1 MFYRNYMELTWEE
14 IKAVDK
20 ENCYLIFPVSSIEQ
34 HGRHLPVGTDDFIL
48 KMCMEELRKK
58 KNNTGMEFLCLPD
71 LKVGTSCEHMNF
83 PGTVTF
89 SVTTYFSVIHDIV
102 ASVAKHSFNK
112 MIIVNG
118 HGGNTAL
125 LSGFSQELNLK
136 YDLEIYNLE
145 LPALYASCNEAP
157 ELSDIDTA
165 CEIHAGDIEAS
176 LLLYKY
182 PQVVHMEKAENMPLY
197 IESFYNSWVVDR
209 LSLGGT
215 MGKPLNASADRG
227 RLILDYMM
235 EKMMEVINKIIELR
249 SMVND

>member
-1 MFYRNYMELTWEE
+1 MFYRNYVELTWEE

-20 ENCYLIFPVSSIEQ
+20 EKCYLILPVSSIEQ

-48 KMCMEELRKK
+48 QMCMEELEKK
-58 KNNTGMEFLCLPD
+58 ENNTGMEFLCLPA

-89 SVTTYFSVIHDIV
+89 SVTTYFSVIHDIA
-102 ASVAKHSFNK
+102 ASVAKHGFRK

-136 YDLEIYNLE
+136 YNLEIYNLE
-145 LPALYASCNEAP
+145 LPALYATCDEVP
-157 ELSDIDTA
+157 ELSDMDAA
-165 CEIHAGDIEAS
+165 CEIHAGDIEVS

-182 PQVVHMEKAENMPLY
+182 PQVIHMEKAEDVPLY

-209 LSLGGT
+209 LSPGGT
-215 MGKPLNASADRG
+215 MGKPLNASAERG

-235 EKMMEVINKIIELR
+235 GKMMEVIDKILALR
-249 SMVND
+249 SIVKN